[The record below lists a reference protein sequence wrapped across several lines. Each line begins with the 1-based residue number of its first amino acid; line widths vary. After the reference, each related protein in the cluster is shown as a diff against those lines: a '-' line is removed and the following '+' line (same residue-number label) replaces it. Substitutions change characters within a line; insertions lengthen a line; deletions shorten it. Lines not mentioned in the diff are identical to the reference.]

1 MHSIKTT
8 HPDGA
13 ENVQLVTNTPPQAPA
28 TPAPTEAKPDRL
40 IRLAEVETLTGL
52 KKSSLYGL
60 TRAGKF
66 VKPIRLSSRCT
77 AWSLNSVQAWIQ
89 ARVNEAEAQQ

>member
-1 MHSIKTT
+1 M
-8 HPDGA
+8 
-13 ENVQLVTNTPPQAPA
+13 QLVSNTPAQAPA
-28 TPAPTEAKPDRL
+28 SPDTTEAKPDRL

-52 KKSSLYGL
+52 KKSSLYSL

-77 AWSLNSVQAWIQ
+77 AWSHAAVQAWIQ
-89 ARVNEAEAQQ
+89 ARITEAEAQQ

>member
-1 MHSIKTT
+1 M
-8 HPDGA
+8 
-13 ENVQLVTNTPPQAPA
+13 QLVSNTPPQATA
-28 TPAPTEAKPDRL
+28 TPATTEAKPDRL

-52 KKSSLYGL
+52 KKSSLYSL

-77 AWSLNSVQAWIQ
+77 AWSYAAVQAWIQ
-89 ARVNEAEAQQ
+89 ARITEAETQQ

>member
-1 MHSIKTT
+1 MQPIT
-8 HPDGA
+8 H
-13 ENVQLVTNTPPQAPA
+13 TPPQNTTA
-28 TPAPTEAKPDRL
+28 TTTEAKPDRL

-66 VKPIRLSSRCT
+66 VTPVRLSARCT
-77 AWSLNSVQAWIQ
+77 AWSYTAVQQWIQ
-89 ARVNEAEAQQ
+89 ARITEAGAKQ

>member
-1 MHSIKTT
+1 MN
-8 HPDGA
+8 PDGA
-13 ENVQLVTNTPPQAPA
+13 EKVQLVNSNTPQAPA

-52 KKSSLYGL
+52 KKSSLYSL

-66 VKPIRLSSRCT
+66 VTPIRLSSRCT

-89 ARVNEAEAQQ
+89 ARITEAEAQQ

>member
-1 MHSIKTT
+1 M
-8 HPDGA
+8 
-13 ENVQLVTNTPPQAPA
+13 QLVSPTPPQAAAAPLAPA
-28 TPAPTEAKPDRL
+28 EAKPDRL

-52 KKSSLYGL
+52 KKSSLYSL

-77 AWSLNSVQAWIQ
+77 AWSHAAVQAWIQ
-89 ARVNEAEAQQ
+89 ARISEAEAQK

>member
-1 MHSIKTT
+1 M
-8 HPDGA
+8 
-13 ENVQLVTNTPPQAPA
+13 QLVSNTTPQATA
-28 TPAPTEAKPDRL
+28 TPAPAESKPDRL

-77 AWSLNSVQAWIQ
+77 AWSHAAVQAWIQ
-89 ARVNEAEAQQ
+89 ARITESEAQQ

>member
-1 MHSIKTT
+1 
-8 HPDGA
+8 
-13 ENVQLVTNTPPQAPA
+13 VQLVSNTTPQATA
-28 TPAPTEAKPDRL
+28 TPAPAEAKPDRL

-52 KKSSLYGL
+52 KKSSLYSL

-77 AWSLNSVQAWIQ
+77 AWSHAAVQAWIQ
-89 ARVNEAEAQQ
+89 ARITEAEAQQ